1 MARSAVRAAGVGA
14 GAAPDAVA
22 RAAEDAPGVD
32 APGADARCRVMCRAE
47 QQWGMDHNLIP
58 HVFGNA
64 VYGDIVGFIVE
75 NKGLAFQK
83 RQNSLSRML

>member
-1 MARSAVRAAGVGA
+1 
-14 GAAPDAVA
+14 
-22 RAAEDAPGVD
+22 
-32 APGADARCRVMCRAE
+32 MCRAE

-83 RQNSLSRML
+83 RQNSLSRMV